1 MTPLIFRNFLIL
13 AAWTF
18 IVFVAYATISP
29 IQARPII
36 SRSADLE
43 HIAAFAILGGLFCL
57 GYPQRIVLVCW
68 IVFGSA
74 IIFELM
80 QILTPDRHPALLD
93 VIEKIAGGVAGIAM
107 ARVILAMTPLR
118 RWFQI

>member
-1 MTPLIFRNFLIL
+1 MLRNVLIL

-18 IVFVAYATISP
+18 LVFVAYATLSP

-43 HIAAFAILGGLFCL
+43 HVAAFVVLGGLVCL
-57 GYPQRIVLVCW
+57 GYPRRLVLVCW

-74 IIFELM
+74 IMLELM
-80 QILTPDRHPALLD
+80 QNLTPDRHPALLD
-93 VIEKIAGGVAGIAM
+93 AMEKVAGGAAGIAM
-107 ARVILAMTPLR
+107 ARAILSMKPLR